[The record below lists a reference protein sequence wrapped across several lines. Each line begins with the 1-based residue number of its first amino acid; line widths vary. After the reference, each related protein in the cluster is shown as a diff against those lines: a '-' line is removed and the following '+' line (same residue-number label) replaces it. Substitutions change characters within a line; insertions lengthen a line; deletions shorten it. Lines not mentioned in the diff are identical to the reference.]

1 MMRAGVVGYP
11 VQHSRSPHIF
21 AHWFQR
27 YGIVA
32 EYVTI
37 PVPPAE
43 ADAFFAALPA
53 EYAGVNVTVPH
64 KETAARH
71 VALEGAG
78 ARLGVV
84 NTLWREG
91 NVVRG
96 TSSDGAGF
104 LASLDAGAPAWRD
117 GEGTCVILGAGGATI
132 AIADAL
138 VAAGRRVVLAN
149 RTLARAETVA
159 ADVGAAAVPM
169 ADLPDALAGAAL
181 LVNATSLGMVG
192 SGPLEIDLSPLPP
205 SAVVTDIVYNPLV
218 TPLLADAAAR
228 GHATVDGLG
237 MLLHQATVGF
247 EKWFGI
253 LPEVDA
259 ALRAKIVVTL

>member
-78 ARLGVV
+78 ARLGVI

-159 ADVGAAAVPM
+159 A
-169 ADLPDALAGAAL
+169 
-181 LVNATSLGMVG
+181 
-192 SGPLEIDLSPLPP
+192 E
-205 SAVVTDIVYNPLV
+205 
-218 TPLLADAAAR
+218 
-228 GHATVDGLG
+228 
-237 MLLHQATVGF
+237 
-247 EKWFGI
+247 
-253 LPEVDA
+253 
-259 ALRAKIVVTL
+259 